1 MAPAAPRV
9 NGTSLHRSGELA
21 RSGVALIA
29 LAPTLF
35 LFSAFMLLLL
45 SAFIYVIWRSDEEA
59 KELCWW
65 AATFLTAGCSALCF
79 AFRNQIE
86 SLSIV
91 LGNALLLWSY
101 GFLWTGAAIFA
112 DRSLRPRL
120 APLGGFVWLSGLW
133 TQDIHPRIA
142 TIAAIAAIYEIMT
155 AYELFSYNRDQN
167 GRLVLARVAAWAT
180 ALQAGVDA
188 ILSIS
193 APFLEIE
200 AANFTDSSYSKYRW
214 LELSCYTAILCFT
227 LIALSKER
235 LANRREIAAM
245 SDPLTGVANRRAFD
259 RAIEH
264 ATKSASAKQKSAV
277 LVFDLD
283 NFKGINDRFGHA
295 VGDQILTV
303 FGETATRNIR
313 ASDMLAR
320 IGGEE
325 FAALLCPADRNVALA
340 VAERIRLAFI
350 DEASLL
356 AEGQATVSIGVALV
370 EGRAP
375 DYRETTRAADAALY
389 RAKASGRN
397 RVVFGGS

>member
-1 MAPAAPRV
+1 
-9 NGTSLHRSGELA
+9 
-21 RSGVALIA
+21 LIA

-35 LFSAFMLLLL
+35 LFSAFVLLLL
-45 SAFIYVIWRSDEEA
+45 SAFVYVIWRSDEEA
-59 KELCWW
+59 NELSWW
-65 AATFLTAGCSALCF
+65 AATFLTAGCSAFCF

-91 LGNALLLWSY
+91 LGNAFLLWSY
-101 GFLWTGAAIFA
+101 GFLWTGAAIFV
-112 DRSLRPRL
+112 DRPLRPRSAL
-120 APLGGFVWLSGLW
+120 LGGFVWLSGLW
-133 TQDIHPRIA
+133 TQDIHFRIA
-142 TIAAIAAIYEIMT
+142 AIAAIAAIYEIRT
-155 AYELFSYNRDQN
+155 AYELLSYSRGQN
-167 GRLVLARVAAWAT
+167 GHLVLARAAGWAT
-180 ALQAGVDA
+180 ALQAGVDVIVSA
-188 ILSIS
+188 S
-193 APFLEIE
+193 APFLHLE
-200 AANFTDSSYSKYRW
+200 ATNFVDSAFLKFRW
-214 LELSCYTAILCFT
+214 LELACYTAILGFT

-259 RAIEH
+259 RAIER
-264 ATKSASAKQKSAV
+264 ATKAASAKQKSAV

-283 NFKGINDRFGHA
+283 NFKDINDRFGHA

-303 FGETATRNIR
+303 FGEAATRNIR
-313 ASDMLAR
+313 AGDMLAR

-350 DEASLL
+350 DAASPL

-397 RVVFGGS
+397 RVVFAGS

>member
-1 MAPAAPRV
+1 M
-9 NGTSLHRSGELA
+9 
-21 RSGVALIA
+21 IA

-65 AATFLTAGCSALCF
+65 AAAFLMAGSSAFCF

-91 LGNALLLWSY
+91 LGNALMLWSY
-101 GFLWTGAAIFA
+101 GFLWTGAAVFA
-112 DRSLRPRL
+112 DRPLRSRSAL
-120 APLGGFVWLSGLW
+120 LGGLVWLSGLW
-133 TQDIHPRIA
+133 TQDIHLRTA
-142 TIAAIAAIYEIMT
+142 AIAAIAAIYEIMT

-180 ALQAGVDA
+180 ALQAGLDV
-188 ILSIS
+188 ILSVS

-200 AANFTDSSYSKYRW
+200 AAQFTSSSFLKYRW
-214 LELSCYTAILCFT
+214 LELSSYAAVLGFT

-235 LANRREIAAM
+235 LASRREIAAM

-259 RAIEH
+259 RAIER
-264 ATKSASAKQKSAV
+264 ATKSASAKQTSAV

-283 NFKGINDRFGHA
+283 NFKDINDRFGHA
-295 VGDQILTV
+295 VGDRVLTV
-303 FGETATRNIR
+303 FGETATRNMR

-325 FAALLCPADRNVALA
+325 FAALLRPADRKIALA

-350 DEASLL
+350 EEASFL
-356 AEGQATVSIGVALV
+356 AEGQATVSVGVALV

-389 RAKASGRN
+389 RAKATGRN
-397 RVVFGGS
+397 RVVFAGS